1 MTVEYGG
8 STPHRTVKPYII
20 TISSAGIVHL
30 SPYSNEVYVNEESL
44 GEKVQAAIKQS
55 PVEPIC
61 NSDNDFP
68 ARIYVIVELIG
79 DTKPREEDEHGT
91 DALEEAR

>member
-8 STPHRTVKPYII
+8 SAPLRTVKPYII

-30 SPYSNEVYVNEESL
+30 SPYSSDVYVNEELLS
-44 GEKVQAAIKQS
+44 GMVQAAIKQS

-61 NSDNDFP
+61 NADKDFP
-68 ARIYVIVELIG
+68 ARIYVIVELLG
-79 DTKPREEDEHGT
+79 DTKPREEDEHGA
-91 DALEEAR
+91 DALEEA